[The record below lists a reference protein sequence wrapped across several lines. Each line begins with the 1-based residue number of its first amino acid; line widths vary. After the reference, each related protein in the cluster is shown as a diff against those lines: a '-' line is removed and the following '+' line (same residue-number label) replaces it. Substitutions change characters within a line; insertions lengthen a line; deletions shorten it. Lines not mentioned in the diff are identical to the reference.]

1 MIWLIF
7 LGISTLTTYQH
18 HSIDIITGSI
28 LAHLSF
34 VIFPYRK
41 NDFLYRNFQVANI
54 YFLSGWILILAA
66 LLLNE
71 FWEALAVFI
80 VAGSDES
87 QYRASIPK
95 KQHLFLKDQNGNI
108 PWFKKVLYAPYLLI
122 YWVFWKF
129 FRKNKIPVEIL
140 PGLYISSRPDAE
152 DLKNFGNIDS
162 LKVYDLSAEME
173 EISMIKEHL
182 NYHSVFSGYRF
193 F

>member
-1 MIWLIF
+1 M
-7 LGISTLTTYQH
+7 
-18 HSIDIITGSI
+18 
-28 LAHLSF
+28 
-34 VIFPYRK
+34 
-41 NDFLYRNFQVANI
+41 NF
-54 YFLSGWILILAA
+54 G
-66 LLLNE
+66 
-71 FWEALAVFI
+71 EALAVFI

-173 EISMIKEHL
+173 EISMIKEQL
-182 NYHSVFSGYRF
+182 NYHSVSFLDIGSFETDTTKKLVADITENYKILLKTEKS
-193 F
+193 